1 METPKYIEKFEEKN
15 GVLSIMKID
24 SIKEGVIEF
33 LDKKTIRVWENGSFD
48 VSAKIFWEEVIYK
61 TNQGFFMYVKKTSID
76 NFNLTIYYKSEQ
88 LNELKIF
95 INQTNKQ
102 LRNGTIDNRTTKTEN

>member
-1 METPKYIEKFEEKN
+1 METPKYIEKIEDKD

-24 SIKEGVIEF
+24 SIKDGVIEF
-33 LDKKTIRVWENGSFD
+33 LDKKTTRVWENGSVD
-48 VSAKIFWEEVIYK
+48 ILGKIMWEEVIYK
-61 TNQGFFMYVKKTSID
+61 TNQGFFMCVKKID
-76 NFNLTIYYKSEQ
+76 EDNITLTIYYKSEQ

-102 LRNGTIDNRTTKTEN
+102 LRNGTIDNRTTKGEN